1 MNEILQ
7 ILKLMSKNYAIIGA
21 ILLIISAASY
31 FLLIRY
37 KVKIEKFAQFFLTA
51 TSVIGL
57 SLIALQ
63 FIFPPEKPQQVQLR
77 QVSKLVNMSH
87 AHCLDKAVQLLKDN
101 NFKRINQKEVD
112 RVSAIRM
119 DNKAIF
125 SCTEVVDDKVMITY
139 SLAGVGIDTK
149 KELNKLVRKFDRTLA
164 DL

>member
-31 FLLIRY
+31 FLLVRY
-37 KVKIEKFAQFFLTA
+37 KVKVEKFAQFFLTA
-51 TSVIGL
+51 TTVIGL
-57 SLIALQ
+57 SLIGMQ
-63 FIFPPEKPQQVQLR
+63 FIFPPEKPQQVQLKL
-77 QVSKLVNMSH
+77 VSKSLNISH

-101 NFKRINQKEVD
+101 NFKRINQKETD
-112 RVSAIRM
+112 RVSAIHM

-125 SCTEVVDDKVMITY
+125 SCIQITEEKVMMTY
-139 SLAGVGIDTK
+139 SLAGVDAK
-149 KELNKLVRKFDRTLA
+149 KELKKLARKFDRVLG